1 MMPVKELDPHF
12 EFASWRV
19 PQFQRAVEYPSEVM
33 EEIRAF
39 ACDELINLSHG
50 GDEVGGVLFG
60 TRRDDLIRILTWRPI
75 ACEHNQGEALRLS
88 YNDRMNLAVQLE
100 MARQNSDLKDLRP
113 VGWFVSHWRGGVA
126 LSESDLEIYNGF
138 FPESWQAALVIC
150 PAGSGRALAGFFMR
164 EADGTVRSEAS
175 YQNFELAPLNP
186 VAAAVKVA
194 VAPPEEAVPPQP
206 PPVARPKEPEAAKPR
221 PTPPEYSPAHSLDAA
236 ALQAA
241 AFRAAA
247 FQALPPATPPV
258 QAQPVPPRAS
268 QTAAP
273 KGPATKAPIPKAPAF
288 QAPPLQAPP
297 LQAPASDALASDA
310 LASDAPAFETPAPE
324 APTFRAPVYQAPAPE
339 APPRPAAPPPQAP
352 SFSPPAF
359 QPRALPAPAL
369 QAPSFQIEEQLPTR
383 ERWFWAIPIL
393 LALGIAGFMLYQRQI
408 PPPNSSV
415 TLRASSEGQTVHL
428 AWDANSRAIRDSF
441 RGELEIN
448 DGSKDSRVSLTSDQL
463 HAGKMSYLR
472 QTGDVGFGL
481 TVYPTNGEPIHDF
494 TRLIAPVF
502 ESPTEPPQLLPA
514 SETPAAPTPAAP
526 APAAAPIAASPS
538 PTTQAPPPAADDS
551 ERQQQLQRLRDDLSK
566 ERARADEL
574 QNLVRILENRLGIPS
589 ETAKRAA
596 HR

>member
-1 MMPVKELDPHF
+1 MMPVQELGPHF

-19 PQFQRAVEYPSEVM
+19 PQFHRSIEYPSEVM

-60 TRRDDLIRILTWRPI
+60 TRRDDLIRVLTWRPI
-75 ACEHNQGEALRLS
+75 ACEHNQGESLRLS

-126 LSESDLEIYNGF
+126 LSDSDLEIYNGF
-138 FPESWQAALVIC
+138 FPEAWQAALVIC
-150 PAGSGRALAGFFMR
+150 PAGSGRAQAGFFMR
-164 EADGTVRSEAS
+164 EADGKVRSEAS
-175 YQNFELAPLNP
+175 YQNFELAPLSP

-194 VAPPEEAVPPQP
+194 VAPPQEVAPPQP
-206 PPVARPKEPEAAKPR
+206 PPVARPKEPEVAKPR
-221 PTPPEYSPAHSLDAA
+221 HTLPEDSPSHDAA

-247 FQALPPATPPV
+247 LQALPPAAPPV
-258 QAQPVPPRAS
+258 QAPS
-268 QTAAP
+268 AP
-273 KGPATKAPIPKAPAF
+273 QRAF
-288 QAPPLQAPP
+288 QAPASETSPRPARPPQAPP
-297 LQAPASDALASDA
+297 VPS
-310 LASDAPAFETPAPE
+310 PAFQT
-324 APTFRAPVYQAPAPE
+324 PVYQAPAPE
-339 APPRPAAPPPQAP
+339 APAFQTPVYQAPAPEAPSRPALPPQAP
-352 SFSPPAF
+352 SYPQPAF
-359 QPRALPAPAL
+359 QARAFPTPAL

-383 ERWFWAIPIL
+383 ERWFWAIPVL
-393 LALGIAGFMLYQRQI
+393 LALGIAGFMLYQRQV
-408 PPPNSSV
+408 PPPNASV

-428 AWDANSRAIRDSF
+428 AWDANARAIRDAF

-448 DGSKDSRVSLTSDQL
+448 DGSKDSRVSLTSNQL
-463 HAGKMSYLR
+463 HAGKMSYIR

-494 TRLIAPVF
+494 TRIIAPVF

-514 SETPAAPTPAAP
+514 SQAPATPTPAAP
-526 APAAAPIAASPS
+526 DPDAPISASPS
-538 PTTQAPPPAADDS
+538 PATQAAPPAADDS
-551 ERQQQLQRLRDDLSK
+551 ERQQQIQRLRDDLNK

-574 QNLVRILENRLGIPS
+574 QNLVRILENRLGISS